1 MLEDGVDWRVGS
13 GSEISVSIDW
23 WLPKRAMFSQGKIL
37 QKSYACLSRLVEDDR
52 LIWACDKTSEYT
64 IQSGY
69 KTLIGQHIT
78 DNNVTNTIEIYKK
91 IWQQKIHSKIRITSR
106 HILHNHSAFTNMS
119 KVRVVSRVYNTY
131 AAMVWS
137 CSRILITLWSI
148 WHTAKQDQMISRWLP
163 SKGQNVKVNFD
174 CV

>member
-1 MLEDGVDWRVGS
+1 M
-13 GSEISVSIDW
+13 
-23 WLPKRAMFSQGKIL
+23 L

-137 CSRILITLWSI
+137 CTGSLEQMNFIWPTGSNDLSMATFKRAERQEAMACIQALQFARDMGFYNREVEGGLRTTIIKVQKCTL
-148 WHTAKQDQMISRWLP
+148 D
-163 SKGQNVKVNFD
+163 
-174 CV
+174 

>member
-1 MLEDGVDWRVGS
+1 
-13 GSEISVSIDW
+13 
-23 WLPKRAMFSQGKIL
+23 MFSQGKIL

-148 WHTAKQDQMISRWLP
+148 WHTRNQSAKQDQMISRWLP